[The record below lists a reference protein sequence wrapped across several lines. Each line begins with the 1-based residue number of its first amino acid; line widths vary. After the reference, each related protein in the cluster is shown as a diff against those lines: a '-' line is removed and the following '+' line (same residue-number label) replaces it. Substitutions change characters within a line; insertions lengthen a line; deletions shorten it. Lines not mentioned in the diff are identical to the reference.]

1 MPYLRGLGERWMRRE
16 VTVAQEHFASR
27 LLEGRLLALA
37 RGWNKGPGRRS
48 VLACPSGEQH
58 TLPLVC
64 FGLVLRTRGWRNIY
78 LGADTPPSTV
88 HMAADTV
95 AADMIVMSAVSND
108 RFAPIARDLQGLAR
122 RRPVLLAG
130 GGATPELA
138 AELGVERLAH
148 DPATAAAGVSRRFAI
163 DGM

>member
-1 MPYLRGLGERWMRRE
+1 M
-16 VTVAQEHFASR
+16 
-27 LLEGRLLALA
+27 
-37 RGWNKGPGRRS
+37 
-48 VLACPSGEQH
+48 
-58 TLPLVC
+58 C